1 MRCQFIPSYVLDR
14 LAEAADEP
22 LAECVRRTRAIDEVL
37 RSSRAVTAP
46 TATGADWEVHDAD
59 NGSTL
64 PGRLVRTAGEPE
76 VGDLAVDEAA
86 TGLTESL
93 ALFTDFGRDS
103 YDDRGATVVATVHY
117 EREYDNAFWDGT
129 QLVFGDGD
137 GRVFDRFTKP
147 IDVLGHELAHAVTQF
162 TADLTYEGQ
171 SGALNESMSD
181 VFGACIKQ
189 RHLGQDAATADWLIG
204 EGIFLPGIN
213 GRALRSMSDPGRRT
227 TTRSSARTRR
237 WDRWPTT
244 WSPETTT
251 VVCTSTAASPTV
263 RSRSRRAPSAASRGG
278 GLDGSGTP
286 RSPPGSTRTATSPLS
301 LPRRSRQPVST
312 PRLSR
317 TRGRWSACSA
327 GQRPAP
333 SYLLPRAGLPWR
345 LPGAEGSPG

>member
-1 MRCQFIPSYVLDR
+1 MCP
-14 LAEAADEP
+14 ADESD
-22 LAECVRRTRAIDEVL
+22 RRGAPVEPRG
-37 RSSRAVTAP
+37 TAP

-189 RHLGQDAATADWLIG
+189 RHLGQDAAAADWLIG

-213 GRALRSMSDPGRRT
+213 GRALRSMSEPGTAYDDPLVGKDPQVGSMADYVRHPRRQRWCAPQQRHPQPCVRDRGARDRRRVVEAGRTDLVRRT
-227 TTRSSARTRR
+227 HLRARR
-237 WDRWPTT
+237 
-244 WSPETTT
+244 
-251 VVCTSTAASPTV
+251 
-263 RSRSRRAPSAASRGG
+263 
-278 GLDGSGTP
+278 
-286 RSPPGSTRTATSPLS
+286 
-301 LPRRSRQPVST
+301 
-312 PRLSR
+312 
-317 TRGRWSACSA
+317 
-327 GQRPAP
+327 GQR
-333 SYLLPRAGLPWR
+333 LRHVR
-345 LPGAEGSPG
+345 CRDDRGSR